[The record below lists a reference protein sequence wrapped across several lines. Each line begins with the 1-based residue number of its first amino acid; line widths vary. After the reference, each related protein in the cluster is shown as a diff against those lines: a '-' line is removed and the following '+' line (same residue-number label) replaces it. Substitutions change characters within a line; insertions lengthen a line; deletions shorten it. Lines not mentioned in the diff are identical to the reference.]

1 MIYPTF
7 DEAEMQGYQ
16 KILDVAKE
24 IWDNQG
30 GIARAR
36 KKEAEASK
44 SVLEFKYFSY
54 R

>member
-1 MIYPTF
+1 MIYPTL

-30 GIARAR
+30 GISRAR

-44 SVLEFKYFSY
+44 TLYLSIVY
-54 R
+54 RQ

>member
-1 MIYPTF
+1 MIYPTH
-7 DEAEMQGYQ
+7 DEAEMQGYH

-30 GIARAR
+30 GISRAR

-44 SVLEFKYFSY
+44 LLLLKLY
-54 R
+54 RQ

>member
-1 MIYPTF
+1 MIYPSN
-7 DEAEMQGYQ
+7 DEAERQGYQ

-30 GIARAR
+30 GISRAR

-44 SVLEFKYFSY
+44 KLLIQLY
-54 R
+54 RQ